1 MREGEIMKR
10 DNEREREGEIMR
22 EIVKE
27 KHETQRKNQYEIL
40 FVFQYLCF
48 PQDIIRIYTG

>member
-1 MREGEIMKR
+1 MREGEGEIMRR

-40 FVFQYLCF
+40 FLFQCLCS
-48 PQDIIRIYTG
+48 PQDIIPV